1 MSADDT
7 SGISMNRRVGDDK
20 LERILTQLTEL
31 TAEVKHLNQRMDS
44 RSAEI
49 GKLTERVSGDK
60 YERIMTQYAEPGVDM
75 RHISQCID
83 EQAVKL
89 EKLTERVNAIDV
101 RLAVNEWQ
109 TGKSAGW
116 IDHVLKG
123 ICAMLIGYA
132 ALRLGLK

>member
-7 SGISMNRRVGDDK
+7 SGMNMNRRVGDDK

-49 GKLTERVSGDK
+49 GKLTERVS
-60 YERIMTQYAEPGVDM
+60 A
-75 RHISQCID
+75 
-83 EQAVKL
+83 L
-89 EKLTERVNAIDV
+89 EV
-101 RLAVNEWQ
+101 RLAVNDKQ
-109 TGKSAGW
+109 TDKNSGW
-116 IDHVLKG
+116 FDYVFKG
-123 ICAMLIGYA
+123 IITVFIGYV